1 MLGCDILKDYY
12 KINEISKIYDI
23 GKDSLRYYE
32 KIGILNPKRDE
43 NGYRMYSLIDITTLN
58 IIKELRGLGFG
69 MQKIKEFLHNRNVNS
84 TLSILEIEIDAIN
97 NRIFELEN
105 LKINISNRKANILKE
120 SSEQFFGEIKELFIS
135 ERSCIHLNEAILREE
150 EVDLMIRKLQDK
162 YSKNLYI
169 LGNSMIGATVN
180 VDIDELNNKAI
191 QFENALKFSK
201 YNSVFFVVDK
211 KEEYDFIIP
220 SRNYLCVKYRGNY
233 NQTNY
238 YILKI
243 TEYAKAHR
251 YEIIDYP
258 LEIYHID
265 IHETSIIDEFI
276 TEIQIAVSK
285 KGAE

>member
-1 MLGCDILKDYY
+1 MKDYY

-43 NGYRMYSLIDITTLN
+43 NGYRMYSLLDITTLN
-58 IIKELRGLGFG
+58 IIKELRDLGFG
-69 MQKIKEFLHNRNVNS
+69 MQKIKDFLNNRNIES

-97 NRIFELEN
+97 NRISELEN
-105 LKINISNRKANILKE
+105 LKKNISKRKANILNE
-120 SSEQFFGEIKELFIS
+120 SSEQFFGEIKEEYIAS
-135 ERSCIHLNEAILREE
+135 RNCIHLNEAILREE

-169 LGNSMIGATVN
+169 LGNSMIGATV
-180 VDIDELNNKAI
+180 DIDINQINSNDVS
-191 QFENALKFSK
+191 FENSLKFSK

-211 KEEYDFIIP
+211 EEEYDFIIP
-220 SRNYLCVKYRGNY
+220 NGDYLCVKYRGNY

-238 YILKI
+238 YILKLA
-243 TEYAKAHR
+243 EYAKKHN
-251 YEIIDYP
+251 YELISNP

-265 IHETSIIDEFI
+265 VHETGLVDEFI
-276 TEIQIAVSK
+276 TEIQIRVSK
-285 KGAE
+285 KGAD